1 LLGLAAAGVFAKR
14 QQDQNAQ
21 LLARDSARV
30 AEQTIESLQ
39 RRFHAHED
47 GLRVA
52 RDALIGAGGTAIS
65 REQFRQ
71 YTQSRDLESE
81 FPGIRGLG
89 FIARVPRQR
98 EAAFVAAARAEG
110 MSGFSL
116 HQLAPNRDER
126 FVIKYVEPDAANS
139 AVLGLDVASQANGRE
154 AAETAL
160 RDGQPILSGPIDLAP
175 NGAKPQRLLVFLLPV
190 YDGSQQPDSPATA
203 QRTGQGWFYV
213 SPAMDDML
221 SDFIRAQGDYRGV
234 LFDIS
239 NASHPLRIASA
250 DAQNGV
256 GLYGGG
262 SREMTMYGR
271 RWRLDVIQGPGAVAA
286 QGLLRPLHIGI
297 AIAAVGLLLS
307 VLAYA
312 FPNDHQSR
320 RYAFAQ
326 RARMAALVESSHD
339 AIVGAGLDG
348 RVSEWNRAATQMF
361 GYPAVE
367 AMGRS
372 LVELMVPFERLKED
386 HDILQRVAR
395 GEEVAVRETI
405 RRHRDGSALYVEI
418 SASPIRNWRGRVV
431 GAGFTLRD
439 IAERKEAQAE
449 ILQQNV
455 TLEQEVEERIAEI
468 QAYTALQHA
477 ILTNAG
483 YAIIAAN
490 PEGLIT
496 LFNPAAQA
504 MLGYASADVV
514 GKATPEIFLDQ
525 IELAERAHTLQAELG
540 RRIET
545 GFDVL
550 TAKAR
555 SEPDV
560 HEWTLITR
568 SGTRVPVLLTI
579 SALHRADGELLG
591 FLGIAADLRERKR
604 REAALQTN
612 ERKLRSLFELSP
624 LGIVLM
630 DEQGRLIEFN
640 EAFRALTG
648 YSEEELKKLDNRAL
662 TPPEH
667 ESQEAE
673 LMRQVRRSGH
683 YGPHE
688 MHYLRKDGT
697 RVPIRMNGVALRIND
712 RPHVWS
718 LAEDITAQRASEA
731 VMVDAVAAAEAA
743 SKAKSEFLAN
753 MSHEI
758 RTPMNA
764 ILGMLQLLQKTGL
777 DARQQD
783 YAGKTETAA
792 KALLEI
798 LNDILDF
805 SKIEAGRQTLE
816 AHEFELERV
825 LRDISVILGA
835 NIGDKDIE
843 LVFDIDKR
851 VPPWVIGDSLRL
863 QQVLINLVGNAIKFT
878 EFGEVVLTVKLLQR
892 SLEHASLEFEVRDT
906 GIGIDADKLATIF
919 DGFSQA
925 EASTTRRFG
934 GTGLGL
940 AISQRLVRLMGSELQ
955 VESERG
961 LGSRFFFTI
970 TLDIPKTAG
979 ATSTAPTQLRDLR
992 ALVVDDN
999 DCARSA
1005 IASMVVSIGWQA
1017 DEAAS
1022 GEAAL
1027 ERVRQAD
1034 AAGQPYQVMFIDWRM
1049 PGIDGWETG
1058 RRIRQMHG
1066 EKEGDAPLIVMVTAH
1081 GRELLAERQMHHRP
1095 MLDGFLVKPVTVA
1108 MLIDAVADARA
1119 GQAPKAPASAP
1130 LGAAVERI
1138 AGMRILAVDDNPT
1151 NQQLIAELLRS
1162 EGAKVMVAGG
1172 GAQAIRLL
1180 TETAKPFDVVL
1191 MDIQMPDM
1199 DGYTA
1204 TRRIRTSLGLDTL
1217 PIIAMT
1223 ANVLPSDREACLAAG
1238 MNDHIGKPFDLDVLI
1253 RRLLHWTGRAA
1264 PEAQQPNLAPP
1275 MPQPEV
1281 REPAVLDW
1289 EAALSRF
1296 GGKRWAYAETLR
1308 AFPDAIQDQ
1317 LRQLEDSLQQH
1328 LRDAA
1333 VRQLHTIKGIAG
1345 MVGADRL
1352 AKLAKSLEATVAKA
1366 PSDWEGM
1373 LDLPSLIEG
1382 VDEAIAASREL
1393 FTTFFIEGATGASRA
1408 EPVSRTAL
1416 EELQALL
1423 ATSNLRALDHFR
1435 ALETALSAHHS
1446 DEHRE
1451 MQGALARLDFAAA
1464 ASVCQSLLAGQDST
1478 GVKGD
1483 DDRSRTG

>member
-21 LLARDSARV
+21 LLAQDSEQV
-30 AEQTIESLQ
+30 AEQTIEDLR

-52 RDALIGAGGTAIS
+52 RDALIGANGAAIS
-65 REQFRQ
+65 RERFRE

-81 FPGIRGLG
+81 FPGVQGLG
-89 FIARVPRQR
+89 FIARVPRSQ
-98 EAAFVAAARAEG
+98 EAAFVAAARAQG
-110 MSGFSL
+110 LSRFSL
-116 HQLAPNRDER
+116 RQLEHNKGER
-126 FVIKYVEPDAANS
+126 FVIKYVEPDGANHD
-139 AVLGLDVASQANGRE
+139 VLGLDVASKPNGRE
-154 AAETAL
+154 AGETAL
-160 RDGQPILSGPIDLAP
+160 RHGQPVLSGPIDIAR
-175 NGAKPQRLLVFLLPV
+175 NGAKPQQLVLFLLPV
-190 YDGSQQPDSPATA
+190 YEGSQQPDSPESAL
-203 QRTGQGWFYV
+203 RTGQGWFYV
-213 SPAMDDML
+213 SLAMDDML
-221 SDFIRAQGDYRGV
+221 AGFMRAHGDYGGE
-234 LFDIS
+234 LSDIS
-239 NASHPLRIASA
+239 DANHPVRIAEANAHSGA
-250 DAQNGV
+250 SPYEGR
-256 GLYGGG
+256 
-262 SREMTMYGR
+262 SRETTIYGR
-271 RWRLDVIQGPGAVAA
+271 RLRVDVIPGPA
-286 QGLLRPLHIGI
+286 
-297 AIAAVGLLLS
+297 AIAARGLLLPLHVGLAIAAGGLLLS
-307 VLAYA
+307 LLAYA
-312 FPNDHQSR
+312 FPSDREHK

-326 RARMAALVESSHD
+326 HARMAALVESSHD
-339 AIVGAGLDG
+339 AIVGTELDG
-348 RVSEWNRAATQMF
+348 RVTEWNRAAAQMF
-361 GYPAVE
+361 GYSAVE
-367 AMGRS
+367 AMDRS
-372 LVELMVPFERLKED
+372 LVELIVPFERLKED

-395 GEEVAVRETI
+395 GEEVAARETI
-405 RRHRDGSALYVEI
+405 RRHRDGSMLYVEVA
-418 SASPIRNWRGRVV
+418 ASPIRSRRGRVV

-449 ILQQNV
+449 ILLQNV
-455 TLEQEVEERIAEI
+455 TLEQEVEERTAEI
-468 QAYTALQHA
+468 QAYTALQQA

-490 PEGLIT
+490 PEGIIT

-504 MLGYASADVV
+504 MLGYASVDVV
-514 GKATPEIFLDQ
+514 GKATPEIFHDQ

-540 RRIET
+540 QRIET

-555 SEPDV
+555 TEPDV
-560 HEWTLITR
+560 HEWTFITR
-568 SGTRVPVLLTI
+568 SGSRIPVLLTI
-579 SALHRADGELLG
+579 SALRRADGELLG

-604 REAALQTN
+604 REAALETN

-624 LGIVLM
+624 LGIVLT

-640 EAFRALTG
+640 DAFRALTG
-648 YSEEELKKLDNRAL
+648 YSEEELKKLDNRVL
-662 TPPEH
+662 MPPEYQA
-667 ESQEAE
+667 QEAE
-673 LMRQVRRSGH
+673 LLRQVRRSGH

-718 LAEDITAQRASEA
+718 LVEDITVQRASEA

-777 DARQQD
+777 DARQHD
-783 YAGKTETAA
+783 YASKTETAA

-843 LVFDIDKR
+843 LVFDMDKR

-878 EFGEVVLTVKLLQR
+878 EFGEVVLTVSLLQL
-892 SLEHASLEFEVRDT
+892 SLEHASLMFEVRDT
-906 GIGIDADKLATIF
+906 GIGIDADKLASIF

-940 AISQRLVRLMGSELQ
+940 AISQRLVRLMGGELQ

-970 TLDIPKTAG
+970 TLDIPKTSEA
-979 ATSTAPTQLRDLR
+979 ASPAPAQLRNLR

-1017 DEAAS
+1017 DQAAS

-1034 AAGQPYQVMFIDWRM
+1034 AAGQPYQVIFIDWRM

-1058 RRIRQMHG
+1058 RRIKQMHG
-1066 EKEGDAPLIVMVTAH
+1066 EAEGDAPLIVMVTAH
-1081 GRELLAERQMHHRP
+1081 GRELLAERQLHHRS

-1108 MLIDAVADARA
+1108 MLIDAVADARS
-1119 GQAPKAPASAP
+1119 GQSPKAPALEPPQA
-1130 LGAAVERI
+1130 GVERI
-1138 AGMRILAVDDNPT
+1138 AGMHILAVDDNPT

-1180 TETAKPFDVVL
+1180 TETTRPFDVVL

-1204 TRRIRTSLGLDTL
+1204 TRRIRATLGLDKL

-1264 PEAQQPNLAPP
+1264 PEAPPKADTP
-1275 MPQPEV
+1275 MPQPESG
-1281 REPAVLDW
+1281 EAAVLDW

-1352 AKLAKSLEATVAKA
+1352 AKLAKLFETTVAKTQMG
-1366 PSDWEGM
+1366 WEGA
-1373 LDLPSLIEG
+1373 LDQPGLIAS

-1393 FTTFFIEGATGASRA
+1393 FTTFFTEGAAGTSRA
-1408 EPVSRTAL
+1408 EPVSRTEL

-1423 ATSNLRALDHFR
+1423 ATSNMRALDHFR

-1446 DEHRE
+1446 DEHRQ

-1464 ASVCQSLLAGQDST
+1464 ANVCQSLLAGQDPT

-1483 DDRSRTG
+1483 DDRNRKG